1 MKRIIALLTVIALV
15 LAFAGCSA
23 NTKNDSTE
31 AATTAK
37 TVTATDAKESATE
50 GSNTD
55 ATAENNAPATE
66 TGTGSK
72 SIVVYFSRT
81 GEQYGVGVIEK
92 GNTAIV
98 ADMIVEQTGA
108 DSFEILPKSDNYP
121 MTYKE
126 LTDVAKEEQ
135 NQNARPEIKDTV
147 QNFEQYDTVYLG
159 YPIWWGDLPMICYTF
174 LESYDF
180 SGKTIIPFCTHA
192 GSGNAGTQS
201 KIQAAVP
208 NATVKEVLAI
218 SGADTQNN
226 QESVKKSV
234 TEWLGK

>member
-1 MKRIIALLTVIALV
+1 MLALIF
-15 LAFAGCSA
+15 AFAGCSSGTKNESSEKATAA
-23 NTKNDSTE
+23 NTE
-31 AATTAK
+31 TA
-37 TVTATDAKESATE
+37 SASET
-50 GSNTD
+50 
-55 ATAENNAPATE
+55 TAENKTSNSTAT
-66 TGTGSK
+66 SNRK
-72 SIVVYFSRT
+72 SSVVVYFSRT
-81 GEQYGVGVIEK
+81 GEQYDVGVIEK

-108 DSFEILPKSDNYP
+108 DSFEILPKNDNYP

-135 NQNARPEIKDTV
+135 NQNARPEIKV
-147 QNFEQYDTVYLG
+147 
-159 YPIWWGDLPMICYTF
+159 PMICYTF

-201 KIQAAVP
+201 KIQSAAP

-218 SGADTQNN
+218 AGTDTQNDPD
-226 QESVKKSV
+226 SVKTAV
-234 TEWLGK
+234 TEWLNK

>member
-31 AATTAK
+31 AATTANAE
-37 TVTATDAKESATE
+37 TATAAKESAT
-50 GSNTD
+50 T
-55 ATAENNAPATE
+55 ENNAPATE
-66 TGTGSK
+66 TGSGSK

-108 DSFEILPKSDNYP
+108 DNFEILPKSDNYP

-147 QNFEQYDTVYLG
+147 QDFDKYDTIYLG

>member
-31 AATTAK
+31 AATTANAE
-37 TVTATDAKESATE
+37 TATAAKESAT
-50 GSNTD
+50 T
-55 ATAENNAPATE
+55 ENNAPATE
-66 TGTGSK
+66 TGSGSK

-81 GEQYGVGVIEK
+81 GEQYCVGVIEK

-108 DSFEILPKSDNYP
+108 DNFEILPKSDNYP

-147 QNFEQYDTVYLG
+147 QDFDKYDTIYLG

>member
-1 MKRIIALLTVIALV
+1 MKRIIAIVAALALLIAL
-15 LAFAGCSA
+15 AGCSA
-23 NTKNDSTE
+23 NNSTKETTAPAS
-31 AATTAK
+31 ATTAQADETK
-37 TVTATDAKESATE
+37 TDTPEKAS
-50 GSNTD
+50 
-55 ATAENNAPATE
+55 
-66 TGTGSK
+66 GSK
-72 SIVVYFSRT
+72 ALVVYFSRT

-108 DSFEILPKSDNYP
+108 DSFEILPKTDNYP
-121 MTYKE
+121 TTYKE

-147 QNFEQYDTVYLG
+147 QNFEQYDTIYLG

-180 SGKTIIPFCTHA
+180 SGKTIVPFCTHE

-201 KIQAAVP
+201 KIQSVAP

-218 SGADTQNN
+218 TGTDTQKDPD
-226 QESVKKSV
+226 SVKTTV
-234 TEWLGK
+234 TGWLNGSK